1 MIDAFVLDDGIR
13 KAKSLETRKPIWV
26 DVSDPTK
33 PEMDA
38 LKKRFLLH
46 GLTVEDCSKTGNRVK
61 LEQFREYVFII
72 IYGPGKGKDAEQ
84 VQLNFILGRGFI
96 VTVHKGRVSS
106 FEEMKGDS
114 VRMKRALSRGPD
126 FLLHQLMDVETD
138 NYFPVMER
146 IEDQIDELEDEV
158 YRSVDHKVLGKL
170 FRLKRQLL
178 EIRRKTSPQK
188 DVVLALSRG
197 GTFISERTSIY
208 FRDMYDHIIRIDE
221 SIDDYREVLSNTL
234 EVHLSMVSN
243 RMNEVMKT
251 LTIIATIMLPLTV
264 ITGIYGM
271 NLYIPEAS
279 YDATY
284 FIVISAM
291 AILIGGM
298 VIYFWRKRWL

>member
-13 KAKSLETRKPIWV
+13 KTKNLDTRNPMWI
-26 DVSDPTK
+26 DISDPTK
-33 PEMDA
+33 PELES
-38 LKKRFLLH
+38 LKKRFSLH
-46 GLTVEDCSKTGNRVK
+46 ALTVEDCSKTGNRVK
-61 LEQFREYVFII
+61 LEQFKEYIFII
-72 IYGPGKGKDAEQ
+72 LYGVGKGKEIEQ
-84 VQLNFILGRGFI
+84 IQLNFILGKNFLA
-96 VTVHKGRVSS
+96 TVHKGKIRT
-106 FEEMKGDS
+106 FEELKKDEGKMRSLISQGS
-114 VRMKRALSRGPD
+114 D
-126 FLLHQLMDVETD
+126 FMLHHLIDLETD
-138 NYFPVMER
+138 NYFPVLED
-146 IEDQIDELEDEV
+146 IEEQIDEVEDEV
-158 YRSVDHKVLGKL
+158 YRSVDHRVLGKL

-178 EIRRKTSPQK
+178 GIRRKTSPQK
-188 DVVLALSRG
+188 DVMLQLSRG
-197 GTFISERTSIY
+197 CPFISEHACAY
-208 FRDMYDHIIRIDE
+208 FRDIYDHIIRIDE

-271 NLYIPEAS
+271 NLNIPEAH

-291 AILIGGM
+291 AIIIGGM